1 VSATGRFFLRTG
13 RFKRS
18 FNWVKLPS
26 ETEWRGRGMKLMK
39 VDVRPTGD
47 CLVVS
52 WCFMCRIFIAA
63 RDGWKI
69 FANWWRNFQRSWNHM
84 NFPHPSPV
92 LISLDQY
99 WWIVC
104 QKGLTLGRKMNVL
117 IQCWFSFDSLS
128 CFQATGANKLDFGS
142 VSWPRRGVFFIFC
155 PPEIVAD
162 LRCWT
167 RRPNRWPSPWGI
179 PTPYQWTINGL
190 LWRMRTF
197 GWTIPF
203 GAWGS
208 WGLGWVLFK
217 SWWTGGSPPKKLRCW
232 NQPGGPVAVRGS
244 EVNFR

>member
-1 VSATGRFFLRTG
+1 MMFHVSNFHSCSRWMEDLR
-13 RFKRS
+13 
-18 FNWVKLPS
+18 
-26 ETEWRGRGMKLMK
+26 KLMK
-39 VDVRPTGD
+39 KFPEELKPHEFSSSLTCVDLTWSI
-47 CLVVS
+47 L
-52 WCFMCRIFIAA
+52 
-63 RDGWKI
+63 
-69 FANWWRNFQRSWNHM
+69 M
-84 NFPHPSPV
+84 NRLPEG
-92 LISLDQY
+92 ID
-99 WWIVC
+99 I
-104 QKGLTLGRKMNVL
+104 RKKNECVDSVL
-117 IQCWFSFDSLS
+117 IQFWFSFDSLS

-208 WGLGWVLFK
+208 WCLGILGLGL
-217 SWWTGGSPPKKLRCW
+217 
-232 NQPGGPVAVRGS
+232 GPV
-244 EVNFR
+244 

>member
-1 VSATGRFFLRTG
+1 MGLWTFWRWKLFINQNLDCVSYWSFFLRTG

-117 IQCWFSFDSLS
+117 IQCWFSFDSVLIH
-128 CFQATGANKLDFGS
+128 FL
-142 VSWPRRGVFFIFC
+142 VSKPQVRTSWTLVRFLGQDGVFFSFF
-155 PPEIVAD
+155 VR
-162 LRCWT
+162 LR
-167 RRPNRWPSPWGI
+167 S
-179 PTPYQWTINGL
+179 
-190 LWRMRTF
+190 
-197 GWTIPF
+197 
-203 GAWGS
+203 
-208 WGLGWVLFK
+208 
-217 SWWTGGSPPKKLRCW
+217 
-232 NQPGGPVAVRGS
+232 
-244 EVNFR
+244 